1 MNVLKDLLRIKKF
14 REDKAELD
22 LARARQNLAEADSKL
37 KIARKELR
45 DFEIACER
53 KERELF
59 DDLCQRLVLLKDLD
73 AVALEVELM
82 KEQKLTYELR
92 ICEAQELRLAA
103 SEAVDLAKLIHR
115 EAVRMR
121 EKFSE
126 LLEEFN
132 ATLFVEV
139 QRLEDIEMEEASASR
154 HEQNRKNAIA
164 EHA

>member
-82 KEQKLTYELR
+82 KEQKQAYESR
-92 ICEAQELRLAA
+92 ISEAQELRHAA
-103 SEAVDLAKLIHR
+103 SEAVEQAKLIHR

-126 LLEEFN
+126 LLEAFN

-139 QRLEDIEMEEASASR
+139 QRLEDLEMEEVSASR
-154 HEQNRKNAIA
+154 HEQNRKNAMA
-164 EHA
+164 ERA